1 MAQVPPV
8 WISMNSVPGSSTS
21 ARVSVEKVHEVDVA
35 DVVSVID
42 RVRAGSYAGRAV
54 VRVGG

>member
-1 MAQVPPV
+1 MPIGPRRALWKQLAGVFKPPHLADV
-8 WISMNSVPGSSTS
+8 T
-21 ARVSVEKVHEVDVA
+21 HEVDLA

-54 VRVGG
+54 VLVGG